1 MFYLLSTPPNREA
14 LRHSG
19 GDSLLCTSPT
29 VTLYLEVELS
39 SDRRPGTEQ
48 NTSLML
54 TVTPPIRPSLPSI
67 REPMFLWGMGTGRMR
82 SGYINLYIIYFW
94 YSIEGVTSSVRLCW
108 VENDHA
114 PMAQMEAPARARA
127 PPGICLLFNVARH
140 SHYNI
145 IDRWLARAPEIA
157 LTTSPSFPPR
167 PV

>member
-1 MFYLLSTPPNREA
+1 MLGGLSSYLLNTPPNKEA

-67 REPMFLWGMGTGRMR
+67 REPMFLGGMGTEGGEVGGAV
-82 SGYINLYIIYFW
+82 SLLHKNTLTPVSHLFFFFFFSFFYYF
-94 YSIEGVTSSVRLCW
+94 SV
-108 VENDHA
+108 
-114 PMAQMEAPARARA
+114 
-127 PPGICLLFNVARH
+127 
-140 SHYNI
+140 
-145 IDRWLARAPEIA
+145 
-157 LTTSPSFPPR
+157 
-167 PV
+167 

>member
-1 MFYLLSTPPNREA
+1 MTTPEESGFQYSELRNLRVFYLLSTPPSREA

-67 REPMFLWGMGTGRMR
+67 REPMFLGGIGTERGR
-82 SGYINLYIIYFW
+82 
-94 YSIEGVTSSVRLCW
+94 EGNKKLNV
-108 VENDHA
+108 
-114 PMAQMEAPARARA
+114 
-127 PPGICLLFNVARH
+127 FNVGYGTF
-140 SHYNI
+140 S
-145 IDRWLARAPEIA
+145 
-157 LTTSPSFPPR
+157 
-167 PV
+167 